1 MDLRDLPSVDRLEQ
15 SLPDTL
21 TRGMRVDVA
30 RAAVAVARARLLG
43 GEAADAF
50 EIAQAAASAFLDAR
64 QRPVVNATGV
74 LLHTNLGRAPLHP
87 EAVEAASHAGSSY
100 TNLELDL
107 TTGQRGGRNHHLIE
121 QLRVLTGAEAGM
133 VVNNNAGALFLT
145 LAALARNARVPVSRG
160 ELIEIGGS
168 YRLPDLMAASG
179 ATLVE
184 VGTTNRTRIA
194 DHRAAIDANT
204 ALLLKVHPSN
214 YRIEGFTEEAALEE
228 MIDLAAETGIPLV
241 FDAGSGLIDERV
253 PWINGPPPRWLSDE
267 PGIVQAIELGAD
279 LVMFSG
285 DKLLGGP
292 QAGLIVGKRA
302 LIDRLRSHPIA
313 RAMRMD
319 GSTAA
324 ALDATL
330 GLYLGGRAGEI
341 PFWNMATLERSAL
354 QRRIE
359 AMLAAEVPGEMV
371 EGASTV
377 GAGSVPGSEIPSP
390 LLRLD
395 VPADH
400 VYVKLLTGT
409 PAVVGRREAGHLLID
424 LRTVPPES
432 DADLRTALIA
442 ACR

>member
-1 MDLRDLPSVDRLEQ
+1 MDLRDLPSVDKLEQ
-15 SLPDTL
+15 ELPDTL
-21 TRGMRVDVA
+21 ARGMRVEMA
-30 RAAVAVARARLLG
+30 RAAIATARQRLLA
-43 GEAADAF
+43 GEAADAV
-50 EIAQAAASAFLDAR
+50 EIAKSAASAFLDAR
-64 QRPVVNATGV
+64 QRSVVNATGV

-87 EAVEAASHAGSSY
+87 DAVEAAAQAGSYY

-107 TTGQRGGRNHHLIE
+107 TTGRRGGRNHHLVE

-133 VVNNNAGALFLT
+133 VVNNNAGALFLA

-194 DHRAAIDANT
+194 DHRAAIDDDT

-214 YRIEGFTEEAALEE
+214 YRIEGFTEEATLEE
-228 MIDLAAETGIPLV
+228 MVALAGETGVPLV

-253 PWINGPPPRWLSDE
+253 PWIKGAPPQWLAGE

-292 QAGLIVGKRA
+292 QAGLIVGRKT
-302 LIDRLRSHPIA
+302 LIDRLRTHPIA

-330 GLYLGGRAGEI
+330 SLYLGGQAGEI
-341 PFWNMATLERSAL
+341 PFWSMATTDRSAL

-359 AMLAAEVPGEMV
+359 AMLAGDVPGEMV

-395 VPADH
+395 APADH
-400 VYVKLLTGT
+400 VYLRLLAGT
-409 PAVVGRREAGHLLID
+409 PAVVGRREAGQLLID

-432 DADLRTALIA
+432 DADLRTALIT